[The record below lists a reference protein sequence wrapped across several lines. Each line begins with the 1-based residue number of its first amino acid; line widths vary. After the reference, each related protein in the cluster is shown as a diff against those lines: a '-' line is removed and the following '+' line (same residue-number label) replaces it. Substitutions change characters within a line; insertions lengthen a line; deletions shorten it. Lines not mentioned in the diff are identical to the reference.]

1 MRKRTKIIFT
11 SIGILV
17 IVLVSA
23 VVALYPRAMRD
34 VTLEGIDHLVG
45 IADGSYTGAFEQG
58 RFSNELT
65 VHVANGRITGI
76 DIIDNV
82 TLAGITGAAE
92 EVFARVISAQD
103 TLIDAVSGATMTTR
117 AYLMAIEDA
126 LSSAPQRAV
135 CSASLL
141 PRVTVRG
148 LGIVVQSLYT
158 VQGHDAPTHFAW
170 HHEIIPLLGLTEL
183 SAGSQ
188 IAILDAYGESLASL
202 DIVNYLVFG
211 SDRAP
216 VGINDAFMAE
226 ETFYIYLPLT
236 LFEDMGFT
244 VRIDEWVIF
253 ID

>member
-1 MRKRTKIIFT
+1 MRRRTKIIFT

-23 VVALYPRAMRD
+23 VIALYPRAMRD
-34 VTLEGIDHLVG
+34 VTLEGVDLAGV
-45 IADGSYTGAFEQG
+45 ADGSYTGAFEQG

-82 TLAGITGAAE
+82 ALAGITGASD
-92 EVFARVISAQD
+92 EVFARVMAAQD
-103 TLIDAVSGATMTTR
+103 TIIDAVSGATMTTR

-126 LSSAPQRAV
+126 LSGAPQRAV

-148 LGIVVQSLYT
+148 FGIAIQSIHTL
-158 VQGHDAPTHFAW
+158 QGHSVPTHIAW
-170 HHEIIPLLGLTEL
+170 HHEIMSTLGLTEV

-188 IAILDAYGESLASL
+188 FAVLDAYGKNLASL
-202 DIVNYLVFG
+202 NILNYLATGDARV
-211 SDRAP
+211 P

-236 LFEDMGFT
+236 LFEDMGFE
-244 VRIDEWVIF
+244 VRVDGHVVF